1 MAFTPAIPSAAPD
14 HDGAL
19 DFTTGTG
26 PAADRAPA
34 TVTDIWRASASW
46 RKSSRSGD
54 EGACV
59 EMAPVAPGVAV
70 RDSKDPE
77 GPVLLFSPA
86 AWTAFTTTPPR
97 S

>member
-1 MAFTPAIPSAAPD
+1 MTSTPAAPSATPV
-14 HDGAL
+14 HDAAL
-19 DFTTGTG
+19 DFAPGTG
-26 PAADRAPA
+26 RGVDGAPA

-54 EGACV
+54 IGACV

-70 RDSKDPE
+70 RDSKDPH

-86 AWTAFTTTPPR
+86 AWTAFATTPPH